1 MIRRYK
7 KLFLAFVA
15 LLSVFLLASCSQ
27 KQSGS
32 KNAAKTETAKVETID
47 GEWQLIDIRNAVQ
60 KSFLTINMSPSTFGT
75 LLNQFDTL
83 DFRLKI
89 EDGKAD
95 ASYQFDLNKYAET
108 RMKIDPGIH
117 PDEKEFKK
125 SLFKIIGSLSNKY
138 KASTVSL
145 DESTGIFSYDTKG
158 TVDKSN
164 KTVTFSEGLVLIST
178 FPLSNPLAETS
189 YTYSLKNGL
198 LVLSVDVKGVEDVP
212 THFELR
218 FKRVGATKEK
228 KKPVSLE
235 GKWEALNFRDTAER
249 AAGYTDYQEGNNKP
263 TRLYYVKG
271 AENIVPTLDIKG
283 NGATYE
289 YTVDYKVFID
299 PYLQNFFK
307 DTKTDDATKQVYYNF
322 NLHSYQTNFSTL
334 KHHHFDFDMNQSIV
348 KSVLKDIT
356 IDTTNQTITFPE
368 TPNILGLLLYG
379 GEKIEE
385 AATYQYSIDGDILTL
400 TLEKVPAEKDI
411 NVDHY
416 PIRYEMKFK
425 KVSDTTSD

>member
-1 MIRRYK
+1 MIRQTK
-7 KLFLAFVA
+7 KLFLC
-15 LLSVFLLASCSQ
+15 LLSLVVVFVIAGCGQNQASD
-27 KQSGS
+27 
-32 KNAAKTETAKVETID
+32 KNSNNAQQELNTIA
-47 GEWQLIDIRNAVQ
+47 GEWQLTDIRNTVQ
-60 KSFLTINMSPSTFGT
+60 KSFLTINMLPSTFGT

-108 RMKIDPGIH
+108 RMKTDPGTH

-125 SLFKIIGSLSNKY
+125 SLFKVIGSISNKY

-158 TVDKSN
+158 SVDESN
-164 KTVTFSEGLVLIST
+164 KTITFSEGLVLIST
-178 FPLSNPLAETS
+178 FPFSNSLAETS

-198 LVLSVDVKGVEDVP
+198 LVLSVDIKEKEDVP
-212 THFELR
+212 VHFELR
-218 FKRVGATKEK
+218 FNRVGATKEK
-228 KKPVSLE
+228 KEPVSLE

-249 AAGYTDYQEGNNKP
+249 AAGYTDYLEGNNKP

-307 DTKTDDATKQVYYNF
+307 DNKPDDALKKTYYNL
-322 NLHSYQTNFSTL
+322 NLHSYQTKFGKL
-334 KHHHFDFDMNQSIV
+334 KHHQFDFDMNQFIV
-348 KSVLKDIT
+348 KSVLKDIK
-356 IDTTNQTITFPE
+356 IDATNQTITFPE

-379 GEKIEE
+379 GKSIEE

-411 NVDHY
+411 NADHY

-425 KVSDTTSD
+425 KIKE

>member
-1 MIRRYK
+1 MIRHRRK
-7 KLFLAFVA
+7 FIFA
-15 LLSVFLLASCSQ
+15 LLTLFSVFIIAGCKNNQEKVNTNFSQ
-27 KQSGS
+27 QQS
-32 KNAAKTETAKVETID
+32 ETID
-47 GEWQLIDIRNAVQ
+47 GKWQLIDIRNAVQ

-108 RMKIDPGIH
+108 RMKTDPGIH

-218 FKRVGATKEK
+218 FNRVGATKEK

-249 AAGYTDYQEGNNKP
+249 AAGYTDYLESNNKP

-271 AENIVPTLDIKG
+271 AENIVPTLDIEG

-307 DTKTDDATKQVYYNF
+307 DTETDDATKQLYYSF
-322 NLHSYQTNFSTL
+322 NLHSYQTDLGTL
-334 KHHHFDFDMNQSIV
+334 KHHHFDFDMNQFIV

>member
-1 MIRRYK
+1 MIRHHRK
-7 KLFLAFVA
+7 FILA
-15 LLSVFLLASCSQ
+15 LLTLFSVFIIAGCGNNQ
-27 KQSGS
+27 KQVNTNSS
-32 KNAAKTETAKVETID
+32 QQQSETIN
-47 GEWQLIDIRNAVQ
+47 GEWQLIDIRNVVQ
-60 KSFLTINMSPSTFGT
+60 KSFLTINMLPSTFGT
-75 LLNQFDTL
+75 LLNQFDKL

-125 SLFKIIGSLSNKY
+125 SLFKVIGSISNKY
-138 KASTVSL
+138 KASTVSM

-158 TVDKSN
+158 SVDESN
-164 KTVTFSEGLVLIST
+164 KTITFKEGIALIST
-178 FPLSNPLAETS
+178 FPFSNPLVETS

-198 LVLSVDVKGVEDVP
+198 LILSVDVKGKEDVP

-218 FKRVGATKEK
+218 FNRVGATKEK

-235 GKWEALNFRDTAER
+235 GKWESLNFRDTAER
-249 AAGYTDYQEGNNKP
+249 AAGYTDYLKSNNTP

-307 DTKTDDATKQVYYNF
+307 DTETDDAIKNTYYDF
-322 NLHSYQTNFSTL
+322 NLHSVQSNLSKL
-334 KHHHFDFDMNQSIV
+334 KHHQFDFDMNQFIV

-411 NVDHY
+411 NADHY

-425 KVSDTTSD
+425 KVKE

>member
-1 MIRRYK
+1 MIRHHRK
-7 KLFLAFVA
+7 FILA
-15 LLSVFLLASCSQ
+15 LLALFSVFIIAGCGNNQ
-27 KQSGS
+27 KQVNTNSS
-32 KNAAKTETAKVETID
+32 QQQSETIN
-47 GEWQLIDIRNAVQ
+47 GEWQLIDIRNVVQ
-60 KSFLTINMSPSTFGT
+60 KSFLTINMLPSTFGT
-75 LLNQFDTL
+75 LLNQFDKL

-95 ASYQFDLNKYAET
+95 ASYQFDMNKYAET

-125 SLFKIIGSLSNKY
+125 SLFKVIGSISNKY
-138 KASTVSL
+138 KASTVSM

-158 TVDKSN
+158 SVDESN
-164 KTVTFSEGLVLIST
+164 KTITFKEGIALIST
-178 FPLSNPLAETS
+178 FPFSNPLVETS

-198 LVLSVDVKGVEDVP
+198 LILSVDVKGKEDVP

-218 FKRVGATKEK
+218 FNRVGATKEK

-235 GKWEALNFRDTAER
+235 GKWESLNFRDTAER
-249 AAGYTDYQEGNNKP
+249 AAGYTDYLKSNNTP

-307 DTKTDDATKQVYYNF
+307 DTETDDKTKQVYYDF
-322 NLHSYQTNFSTL
+322 NLHSVQTNLSKL
-334 KHHHFDFDMNQSIV
+334 KHHQFDFDMNQFIV
-348 KSVLKDIT
+348 KSVLKDIK
-356 IDTTNQTITFPE
+356 IDATNQTITFPE

-379 GEKIEE
+379 GENIEDS
-385 AATYQYSIDGDILTL
+385 ATYQYSIDGDILTL

-411 NVDHY
+411 NADHY

-425 KVSDTTSD
+425 KVKE

>member
-1 MIRRYK
+1 MIRHHRK
-7 KLFLAFVA
+7 FILA
-15 LLSVFLLASCSQ
+15 LLTLFSVFIIAGCGNNQ
-27 KQSGS
+27 KQVNTNSS
-32 KNAAKTETAKVETID
+32 QQQSETIN
-47 GEWQLIDIRNAVQ
+47 GEWQLIDIRNVVQ
-60 KSFLTINMSPSTFGT
+60 KSFLTINMLPSTFGT
-75 LLNQFDTL
+75 LLNQFDKL

-95 ASYQFDLNKYAET
+95 ASYQFDMNKYAET

-125 SLFKIIGSLSNKY
+125 SLFKVIGSISNKY
-138 KASTVSL
+138 KASTVSM

-158 TVDKSN
+158 SVDESN
-164 KTVTFSEGLVLIST
+164 KTITFKEGIALIST
-178 FPLSNPLAETS
+178 FPFSNPLVETS

-198 LVLSVDVKGVEDVP
+198 LILSVDVKGKEDVP

-218 FKRVGATKEK
+218 FNRVGATKEK

-235 GKWEALNFRDTAER
+235 GKWESLNFRDTAER
-249 AAGYTDYQEGNNKP
+249 AAGYTDYLETNNTP

-307 DTKTDDATKQVYYNF
+307 DTETDDKTKQVYYNF
-322 NLHSYQTNFSTL
+322 NLHSVQKNLSTL
-334 KHHHFDFDMNQSIV
+334 KHHQFDFDMNQFIV
-348 KSVLKDIT
+348 KSVLKDIK
-356 IDTTNQTITFPE
+356 IDATNQTITFPE

-379 GEKIEE
+379 GENIEDS
-385 AATYQYSIDGDILTL
+385 ATYQYSIDGDILTL

-411 NVDHY
+411 NADHY

-425 KVSDTTSD
+425 KVKE